1 MSGSV
6 RRLELGDERRL
17 QELCR
22 RFKERIPSDEEA
34 AALLARDDIYVWVA
48 EVEGELAG
56 FAYAYVLSRID
67 GDTSVYLYE
76 LGIGEAFRRQGHGHA
91 LVEEARRLA
100 ESVGALKMWVDTAYD
115 NEAAR
120 RTYAGAGGQP
130 VAEPTLVYGWRF
142 R

>member
-1 MSGSV
+1 MGSV
-6 RRLELGDERRL
+6 RRLEPGDERRL

-22 RFKERIPSDEEA
+22 RFKERVPSDEEA
-34 AALLARDDIYVWVA
+34 AAVLGREDVYVWVA
-48 EVEGELAG
+48 EEAGELAG
-56 FAYAYVLSRID
+56 LAYAYVLSRID
-67 GDTSVYLYE
+67 GDTSVFLYE
-76 LGIGEAFRRQGHGHA
+76 LGIDAPFRRQGHGHA
-91 LVEEARRLA
+91 LVEEARKLA
-100 ESVGALKMWVDTAYD
+100 ENIGAVKMWVDTAYD